1 MRKKPIYPLLVLS
14 VTTWLTALPAYADAI
29 KGAQIARQWCA
40 NCHVIGENTAGPVPQ
55 GPPSFQMVAH
65 SGMSADQLRAF
76 LSHPHGAMP
85 NLALTRAEIDDLI
98 SYIETLR

>member
-1 MRKKPIYPLLVLS
+1 MRKKPTYPLLVLS
-14 VTTWLTALPAYADAI
+14 VTTWLTALPACADAT

-65 SGMSADQLRAF
+65 SGMSDDQLRAF

-98 SYIETLR
+98 GYIETLR

>member
-1 MRKKPIYPLLVLS
+1 MFQKHSCSLLALTVLAC
-14 VTTWLTALPAYADAI
+14 LTIRPAHADATR
-29 KGAQIARQWCA
+29 GEQIARQWCA
-40 NCHVIGENTAGPVPQ
+40 NCHVIGGNPAGPVPQ

-85 NLALTRAEIDDLI
+85 NLALTRTEIDDLI
-98 SYIETLR
+98 SYLETLR